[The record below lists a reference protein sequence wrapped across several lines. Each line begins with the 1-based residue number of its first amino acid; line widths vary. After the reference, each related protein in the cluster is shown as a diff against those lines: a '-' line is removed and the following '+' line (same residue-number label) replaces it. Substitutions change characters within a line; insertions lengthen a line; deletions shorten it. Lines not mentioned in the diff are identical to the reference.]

1 MSDFWALGPTAAAV
15 GLRAL
20 GFSPREAERLVMLK
34 LRYLRGEFSQPT
46 LEEKRLRF
54 GRWLVDHGRLT
65 DAMPDPLTDQEYHL
79 RAA

>member
-1 MSDFWALGPTAAAV
+1 MPDFWAFGPTAAAV

-34 LRYLRGEFSQPT
+34 LRYLRREFPKPT

-54 GRWLVDHGRLT
+54 ARWLVDHGRLT
-65 DAMPDPLTDQEYHL
+65 DAMPDPFADRECYL